1 MPKSIDLTGHKY
13 NLLTVVGRTD
23 QKTANGQWRWLC
35 KCDCGN
41 ETVLNTGNIR
51 YGRTKSC
58 GCLQRRT
65 GEAAPAFKHG
75 RSKTKAYYNEL
86 AMRQKYGIE
95 QETYLGMVTKQE
107 GKCAICGAEPSNNQ
121 HKKRLNID
129 HCHRTGAVRGLL
141 CDLCNRALGMM
152 RDDTALLANA
162 INYLKQ
168 YSLAR

>member
-51 YGRTKSC
+51 NGLTKSC
-58 GCLQRRT
+58 GCLQRRK
-65 GEAAPAFKHG
+65 GAEAPAYKHG
-75 RSKTKAYYNEL
+75 RSRTKEYDNEYQ
-86 AMRQKYGIE
+86 MRKNYGLSVE
-95 QETYLGMVTKQE
+95 QYDELVQNQNGV
-107 GKCAICGAEPSNNQ
+107 CAICGSGAPSG

-129 HCHRTGAVRGLL
+129 HCHKTGTVRGLL
-141 CDLCNRALGMM
+141 CDLCNRAIGLM
-152 RDDTALLANA
+152 RDDTALLTKA
-162 INYLKQ
+162 IHYLNKN
-168 YSLAR
+168 SLAR